1 MRALADAI
9 YARLA
14 GDALLTAYLGTWN
27 GNPSIITFRPVP
39 DDAGRPIALAAE
51 VVSDVNA
58 DAVTARGRQIVRDI
72 AIHGKAASQFEQVE
86 VAAERVRALFHR
98 QPLDVAG
105 YRVVV
110 VTASGPMSGPAEP
123 DEVGR
128 IVTLTIRMD
137 EAP

>member
-14 GDALLTAYLGTWN
+14 GDALLTASLGTWE
-27 GNPSIITFRPVP
+27 GNPSIFTFRPVP
-39 DDAGRPIALAAE
+39 DGAEYPIALAAE

-72 AIHGKAASQFEQVE
+72 AIYGKAESQFDAVE
-86 VAAERVRALFHR
+86 AAAERVRALFHR
-98 QPLDVAG
+98 QPLEVDG
-105 YRVVV
+105 FRVIV

-123 DEVGR
+123 DEIGR